1 METQIK
7 TPSEAWELEMDQ
19 ISKEMIDYAKNYKCK
34 ICKEQPEFAW
44 CEHLLKARANKF
56 RERIIRSDLKLLS
69 N

>member
-1 METQIK
+1 METTSKQ
-7 TPSEAWELEMDQ
+7 PWESKMEQ
-19 ISKEMIDYAKNYKCK
+19 VSKEMIEYAKNYKCK

-56 RERIIRSDLKLLS
+56 RERIIRADLNLLS